1 MSLRTFSSRGVM
13 RYGAFTVGAAILA
26 GCNPDHGVAP
36 VLQSPESILAAVHAS
51 PLNVVLA
58 VGQTV
63 QIDVAG
69 QTLSGQAVTTFD
81 SVRYATQSAT
91 DTIRVQLSPT
101 GLVTGRAASGSNPVL
116 VNVFAFKEGVVRA
129 DQVILQVTDS
139 AITAPTLSI
148 QPGPGESTVLS
159 LNSSLQ
165 LSPVV
170 QNALGS
176 TVPYVSLR
184 LIYHD
189 ADVGKL
195 GCYVPTFPDVGTYTS
210 TELSLPSC
218 ASSVGLNSIVATDR
232 TGSVWVIADAMV
244 YGVHL
249 RDSVQYTMISPSSAF
264 VAFLP
269 RNLSLQGGTTLF
281 GSLYIVPG
289 GSITF
294 ANFFD
299 AGLGTS
305 IDVVFD
311 NPGAATAATPPSS
324 NGGSSGNIVALLGGQ
339 ETIRVF
345 PTPGTYHYTA
355 TLSGS
360 IAPFTG
366 AQTSGEIVVQ

>member
-1 MSLRTFSSRGVM
+1 MM
-13 RYGAFTVGAAILA
+13 GAAILA
-26 GCNPDHGVAP
+26 GCSQDHGVAP
-36 VLQSPESILAAVHAS
+36 TVRSPEATLGVIHAS
-51 PLNVVLA
+51 PLNAILA

-69 QTLSGQAVTTFD
+69 QALSGQAITTFD
-81 SVRYATQSAT
+81 SVVFATQSAT
-91 DTIRVQLSPT
+91 DTLRVQVSPT

-116 VNVFAFKEGVVRA
+116 LNVFAFKDGVIRA

-148 QPGPGESTVLS
+148 QPGPGESTTLS
-159 LNSSLQ
+159 QNSSMQ
-165 LSPVV
+165 LTPVV
-170 QNALGS
+170 RNALGS
-176 TVPYVSLR
+176 SVPYVSLR
-184 LIYHD
+184 LLYHD
-189 ADVGKL
+189 ADLGKL
-195 GCYVPTFPDVGTYTS
+195 GCYVPNFPDVGKYTS
-210 TELSLPSC
+210 TELSLPTC

-232 TGSVWVIADAMV
+232 SGSVWVIADASV

-249 RDSVQYTMISPSSAF
+249 RDSVQYTMINPPSGL

-281 GSLYIVPG
+281 GAVYIVPG
-289 GSITF
+289 GQVTF
-294 ANFFD
+294 YNFFD
-299 AGLGTS
+299 TGLGTS

-311 NPGAATAATPPSS
+311 NPGAVAAVSPPSTT
-324 NGGSSGNIVALLGGQ
+324 GGSSGNITALLGGQ
-339 ETIRVF
+339 QTLRTF

-360 IAPFTG
+360 IAPFSG